1 MMVLIMIIGELHHLI
16 HSDRDEVMWVQ
27 PLDKRY
33 LEGVCYGQALG
44 QFFRV
49 VLGVYHLKVG
59 LACNGNHITRL
70 SPVALKVLMRIR

>member
-1 MMVLIMIIGELHHLI
+1 
-16 HSDRDEVMWVQ
+16 
-27 PLDKRY
+27 
-33 LEGVCYGQALG
+33 VCYGQALG